1 MTKVITEV
9 KLEKVFF
16 RKVSIKPPCFSI
28 LLLLSSIT
36 KGDQVNLVSLIVY
49 LQLNPG

>member
-1 MTKVITEV
+1 MTRVMIEL

-36 KGDQVNLVSLIVY
+36 KGDQENLVSSL
-49 LQLNPG
+49 